1 MMILAPEKTTIA
13 GGRIL
18 IVDDDDGV
26 RENLAE
32 LFQVVGYSVVTAGS
46 APEAMGKL
54 AHHDVDLLLTDYR
67 MPGPNGVELIESAR
81 RVKPG
86 LRAILMTAF
95 GDSFTD
101 PRTAGGLNMMEPL
114 QLSQTVMDEY
124 SARIL
129 MGTFERPV
137 SALELSRRFGIPIAA
152 CYRRIKELEGLGLVY
167 CEQELPS
174 RNGKGLQLF
183 RSRLKSVRITLE
195 DGNLRARVE
204 VGPPGVLAAPQ
215 GEVREQ
221 TLNLRGAAPVIA

>member
-1 MMILAPEKTTIA
+1 
-13 GGRIL
+13 
-18 IVDDDDGV
+18 
-26 RENLAE
+26 
-32 LFQVVGYSVVTAGS
+32 
-46 APEAMGKL
+46 
-54 AHHDVDLLLTDYR
+54 
-67 MPGPNGVELIESAR
+67 
-81 RVKPG
+81 
-86 LRAILMTAF
+86 
-95 GDSFTD
+95 
-101 PRTAGGLNMMEPL
+101 
-114 QLSQTVMDEY
+114 VMDEY

-183 RSRLKSVRITLE
+183 RSRLKSVRISLE

-221 TLNLRGAAPVIA
+221 TLNLRGALLPA